1 MKKKIISLCLV
12 VILALTAIGGATLA
26 YFSDTKAQTN
36 TFTSGFVGITLNEAV
51 VEENAQ
57 GNLVAKSDG
66 SRTEGDQSY
75 RLYPGMT
82 VTKDPTITLSANSED
97 AYIAAKITIK
107 GDLHDLYGVDPTKVY
122 YNLDITQFV
131 SGGLIQTGS
140 TQGWNWN
147 GLNMIYTDVNGNVSY
162 QDASNGSNQE
172 WVMYLFLKDAKKAN
186 DTIKL
191 FETLTISK
199 DYNNTEM
206 AKVNGAT
213 VKVEAFAVQAHGFN
227 ANQTDAT
234 NCFNAMKAAFPEQFN
249 IGTSTEANA

>member
-12 VILALTAIGGATLA
+12 VILALTAIGSATLA

-51 VEENAQ
+51 VEENAE
-57 GNLVAKSDG
+57 GNLVAKSDR
-66 SRTEGDQSY
+66 SRTDKDQSY
-75 RLYPGMT
+75 KLYPGMT
-82 VTKDPTITLSANSED
+82 VTKDPTITLTAGSED

-107 GDLHDLYGVDPTKVY
+107 GDLLDLYGVEGY
-122 YNLDITQFV
+122 SNLEITQFV

-140 TQGWNWN
+140 TQSYNWN
-147 GLNMIYTDVNGNVSY
+147 GLSMIYTDTNGNVSY
-162 QDASNGSNQE
+162 QDATNGNNQE
-172 WVMYLFLKDAKKAN
+172 WVMYLFLKDVKKAN
-186 DTIKL
+186 ETITL
-191 FETLTISK
+191 FDTLTISK

-213 VKVEAFAVQAHGFN
+213 VKVEAFAVQAHGFD

-234 NCFNAMKAAFPEQFN
+234 NCFKAMKAAFPDQFS
-249 IGTSTEANA
+249 IGTSATT